1 MVIKMK
7 LSWIKYEKDDR
18 SFRLPEALGFDVFK
32 LQDLEQTDNTIKKLI
47 KQNYDTI
54 IISNEVAGFSED
66 IIKKY
71 QKDKD
76 VKIVISLN
84 KD

>member
-1 MVIKMK
+1 MK
-7 LSWIKYEKDDR
+7 LSWIKYEKDSR

-32 LQDLEQTDNTIKKLI
+32 LQDLEQTDNTIKQLI
-47 KQNYDTI
+47 KQDYDTI

-71 QKDKD
+71 QKNKD
-76 VKIVISLN
+76 IKIVISMD

>member
-1 MVIKMK
+1 MK
-7 LSWIKYEKDDR
+7 LSWIKYEKDNR

-32 LQDLEQTDNTIKKLI
+32 LQDLEQTDNTIKNLI
-47 KQNYDTI
+47 QQNYDTI

-71 QKDKD
+71 QRDKD
-76 VKIVISLN
+76 VKIVISLD